1 MAYIVF
7 FQPVDPYTT
16 PGNAALTGEVFD
28 LEKLLDEKG
37 GGKSYCDGQTSPT
50 PPRYSDDGMLGLFFE
65 SEEVAKDFSR
75 IVREDVA
82 DRIRRGELKLPFDIP
97 WLHIPLVMRY
107 AAVEAVAAE
116 TRTKY
121 PPEVTNS
128 QLLTAAEQCA
138 QELGRVPSAD
148 ELFAWI
154 EKHRKFPKGGK

>member
-82 DRIRRGELKLPFDIP
+82 DRIRRGELKLPFELP
-97 WLHIPLVMRY
+97 WLKSLLFST
-107 AAVEAVAAE
+107 AGVEVVAAE
-116 TRTKY
+116 IRTRY
-121 PPEVTNS
+121 SPEVTDS
-128 QLLTAAEQCA
+128 QILNASQQCA
-138 QELGRVPSAD
+138 LELGRVPTAQ
-148 ELFAWI
+148 ELFEWI
-154 EKHRKFPKGGK
+154 EAHREFPTD

>member
-1 MAYIVF
+1 MPYIVF

-37 GGKSYCDGQTSPT
+37 GGKSYCDGQVSPT

-65 SEEVAKDFSR
+65 SEEVARQFSQTIRGDIAAR
-75 IVREDVA
+75 INA
-82 DRIRRGELKLPFDIP
+82 GQLQMPFEIP
-97 WLHIPLVMRY
+97 WLRQASYSAVR
-107 AAVEAVAAE
+107 VEAVTA
-116 TRTKY
+116 TVRNQY
-121 PPEVTNS
+121 PPEITDS

-138 QELGRVPSAD
+138 QELGRVPTAD